1 MGYKVVSIK
10 LLLFNESV
18 NSSNLFYLLDI
29 ETGQNYRIIK
39 WGKRLHVHSFSISY
53 NVQNSILPVI
63 IKLFILYK
71 PDLKHLIKKSFWCWS
86 IINNP
91 QFNQLCFS
99 FYSNFSKIILVS
111 NKIKNQWKCFFHDV
125 IIIILNFSQ
134 EAIDTSI
141 LVPSSDYWF
150 HF

>member
-18 NSSNLFYLLDI
+18 KSSNMFYVLDI

-71 PDLKHLIKKSFWCWS
+71 PDLKHLIKKSF
-86 IINNP
+86 
-91 QFNQLCFS
+91 
-99 FYSNFSKIILVS
+99 
-111 NKIKNQWKCFFHDV
+111 
-125 IIIILNFSQ
+125 
-134 EAIDTSI
+134 
-141 LVPSSDYWF
+141 
-150 HF
+150 